1 MLGKVPV
8 SRCCN
13 NYSVL
18 SDADLILLL
27 KKEDHKAYK
36 TLFDRYYRELYFFS
50 MKYLKSKEQAQDSVQ
65 DIFYFLW
72 DGRDTVDETKS
83 LRAFLYT
90 ILRNRILN
98 GIRRNKKEILTAFP
112 DEESA
117 CGYAMEGTDNSE
129 HEQKL
134 AKNIISIIK
143 RLSKRQQDIFV
154 RKVLDDRN
162 NKQVA
167 NELSISENTVK
178 VHYQRSLKKIKATLQ
193 QLLADNVK

>member
-8 SRCCN
+8 SRRCN
-13 NYSVL
+13 DYSVL

-50 MKYLKSKEQAQDSVQ
+50 VKYLKSKAQAQDSVQ

-72 DGRDTVDETKS
+72 DGRDTLDEAKS

-98 GIRRNKKEILTAFP
+98 GIRKNKKEILTAFP
-112 DEESA
+112 DDDSA
-117 CGYAMEGTDNSE
+117 CGYSMDEADSSQN
-129 HEQKL
+129 EQKL
-134 AKNIISIIK
+134 TKSINYIIRS
-143 RLSKRQQDIFV
+143 LSKRQQDIFV
-154 RKVLDDRN
+154 RKVFDDRN

-178 VHYQRSLKKIKATLQ
+178 VHYQRSLKKIKATLK
-193 QLLADNVK
+193 QLLADTAE

>member
-1 MLGKVPV
+1 MLGKAQVNR
-8 SRCCN
+8 RCSD
-13 NYSVL
+13 YSVL

-50 MKYLKSKEQAQDSVQ
+50 MKYLKSKAQAQDSVQ
-65 DIFYFLW
+65 DIFFFLW
-72 DGRDTVDETKS
+72 DGRDTLDETKS
-83 LRAFLYT
+83 LRALLYT

-98 GIRRNKKEILTAFP
+98 GIRKNKKEILTAFP
-112 DEESA
+112 DEGDA
-117 CGYAMEGTDNSE
+117 CGYSMEGTDNSE
-129 HEQKL
+129 NEQKL
-134 AKNIISIIK
+134 TKNIISIIK

-154 RKVLDDRN
+154 RKVFNNRN

-193 QLLADNVK
+193 LLTDSSE